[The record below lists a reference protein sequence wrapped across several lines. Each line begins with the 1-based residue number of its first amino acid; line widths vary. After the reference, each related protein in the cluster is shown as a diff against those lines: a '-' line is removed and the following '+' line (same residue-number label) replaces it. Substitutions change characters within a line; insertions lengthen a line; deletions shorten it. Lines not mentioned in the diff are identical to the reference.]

1 MPKTKTKAASANIYA
16 VLGSDESEVKRVAA
30 ELASNLTPPGA
41 GDFGLEIID
50 GAADN
55 ADQAAARVRSA
66 IEAVQTLPFFGD
78 TKVVWLKNV
87 NFLGDDQK
95 ARSATVQSALEE
107 LSELV
112 DSGFG
117 PGITLLISAID
128 VDKRRSFYKTLL
140 KRAEVQVFDRLD
152 SGRSGWEEEALEI
165 VQQRAKKRKLQFDGD
180 ALDLFVLLTGGDT
193 RQIDNEL
200 EKIDTFLDKDRGV
213 NAELVR
219 ELVPL
224 SRAGVI
230 FELGNALAARD
241 LQLSLKLV
249 RRLLDQGESAIG
261 ILLVAIVPTI
271 RNLLLAKDLMER
283 HHLPRPHSP
292 FQFISAINRLPGEAT
307 DHLPRKKDGSVN
319 AYGLGIAAQQAGRFE
334 TAQLI
339 EAMRACL
346 AANIQ
351 LVTTQLDHELILTEV
366 VVKLLGRVTG
376 SCVGA
381 DLPMSLGSAILR
393 PDASALQITCF
404 FHLSSRDRTNVG
416 NVPAD
421 TGKGLYV
428 AMIIINQE
436 CKMNQRGNQSPRK
449 TPGCHQC
456 RESLRT
462 MHGRPPGTTLKR
474 NHAQPKMIDCI
485 A

>member
-1 MPKTKTKAASANIYA
+1 MPLSACDEIAMPKAKTKAASANIYA
-16 VLGSDESEVKRVAA
+16 VLGSDEAEVKRVAA

-41 GDFGLEIID
+41 GDFGLEVID

-55 ADQAAARVRSA
+55 VDQAEARVRSA
-66 IEAVQTLPFFGD
+66 IEALQTLPFFGS

-95 ARSATVQSALEE
+95 ARSAAVQSALEE

-117 PGITLLISAID
+117 PGVILLMSATD
-128 VDKRRSFYKTLL
+128 LDKRRSFYKTLL
-140 KRAEVQVFDRLD
+140 RRAEVQVFDRLD
-152 SGRSGWEEEALEI
+152 SSRGGWEEEALEMI
-165 VQQRAKKRKLQFDGD
+165 EQRAKKRKLQFDDG

-200 EKIDTFLDKDRGV
+200 EKIDTFLGKDRAV

-261 ILLVAIVPTI
+261 IVLVAIVPTI

-283 HHLPRPHSP
+283 YGLPRPHSP
-292 FQFISAINRLPGEAT
+292 FQFISAINRLPTEAT
-307 DHLPRKKDGSVN
+307 DHLPRKKDGSIN
-319 AYGLGIAAQQAGRFE
+319 AYALGIAAQQADRFE
-334 TAQLI
+334 TTPLI
-339 EAMRACL
+339 QALQACL
-346 AANIQ
+346 AANVQ

-366 VVKLLGRVTG
+366 VVKLLQQ
-376 SCVGA
+376 
-381 DLPMSLGSAILR
+381 P
-393 PDASALQITCF
+393 
-404 FHLSSRDRTNVG
+404 SS
-416 NVPAD
+416 
-421 TGKGLYV
+421 
-428 AMIIINQE
+428 
-436 CKMNQRGNQSPRK
+436 
-449 TPGCHQC
+449 
-456 RESLRT
+456 
-462 MHGRPPGTTLKR
+462 
-474 NHAQPKMIDCI
+474 
-485 A
+485 